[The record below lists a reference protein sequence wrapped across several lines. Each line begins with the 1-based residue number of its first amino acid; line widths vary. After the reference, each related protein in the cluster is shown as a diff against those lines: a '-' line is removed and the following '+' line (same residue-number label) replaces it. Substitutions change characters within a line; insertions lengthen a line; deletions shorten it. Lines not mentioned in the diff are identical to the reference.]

1 LVLRGQLQ
9 LGLKASIH
17 EDTMKIDTR
26 TSHGCA
32 RFIHALSPRRS
43 YGRDA

>member
-9 LGLKASIH
+9 LGLNASTH
-17 EDTMKIDTR
+17 EVTMEIDTR
-26 TSHGCA
+26 TSHDCT
-32 RFIHALSPRRS
+32 RFIHALSLRRS